1 MSSEHRKK
9 TWGGRGKN
17 TLSNSCAK
25 YFSLMILD
33 VSQANNRQMREYY
46 SSGSQRHK
54 FIASFM
60 SGPYHDLTKQFGHFW
75 QDVRLCILLGHWSV
89 DLIVLQLD
97 ADNNMLDVTFIS
109 SSSLSNHPTLHSL
122 NIRASKFGP
131 LLKFSTGGSYLRQD
145 PSQASDWS
153 IMTGL
158 WLANMRHQCF
168 LGRNV
173 DRFVTGIY

>member
-1 MSSEHRKK
+1 MTRCA
-9 TWGGRGKN
+9 
-17 TLSNSCAK
+17 TL
-25 YFSLMILD
+25 YF
-33 VSQANNRQMREYY
+33 
-46 SSGSQRHK
+46 
-54 FIASFM
+54 
-60 SGPYHDLTKQFGHFW
+60 T
-75 QDVRLCILLGHWSV
+75 WSV

-145 PSQASDWS
+145 PGQASDWS
-153 IMTGL
+153 TMAGL
-158 WLANMRHQCF
+158 LLANMRHQCF

-173 DRFVTGIY
+173 DKFVTGIYLMGPVFRANKTLLPINILLCLWPSSLKL

>member
-1 MSSEHRKK
+1 MSSGHRKK
-9 TWGGRGKN
+9 SWGGWGKN
-17 TLSNSCAK
+17 ILSNSCAK

-75 QDVRLCILLGHWSV
+75 QDVRLCILLGVWT
-89 DLIVLQLD
+89 LIVLQLD
-97 ADNNMLDVTFIS
+97 DDNNMLDVTFIS

-131 LLKFSTGGSYLRQD
+131 ARPLIGLSWL
-145 PSQASDWS
+145 ASDWLIWGINVFS
-153 IMTGL
+153 AAMSTGSL
-158 WLANMRHQCF
+158 RVFIRWAQSPARIK
-168 LGRNV
+168 
-173 DRFVTGIY
+173 IYFP

>member
-17 TLSNSCAK
+17 ILSNSCAK